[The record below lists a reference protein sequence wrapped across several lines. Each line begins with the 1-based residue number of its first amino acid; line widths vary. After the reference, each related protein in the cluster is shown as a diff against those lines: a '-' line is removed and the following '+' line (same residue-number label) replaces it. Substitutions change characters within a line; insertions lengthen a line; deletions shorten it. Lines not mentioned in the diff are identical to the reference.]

1 MRTMQL
7 FVTSTVILNKEHAVK
22 HALISKKEMKKY
34 LIALFAVCGA
44 LFASCSNDDE
54 EKTLPDI
61 SPNNVEISFGA
72 TGGTKTITVNNAKEL
87 NVTQINDKVTTS
99 SSTKEVNVLSVDNG
113 GIKNS
118 KQVTEGGWITISVEQ
133 VDGVYKK
140 LIFTASENTDTQ
152 NTRQK
157 FVHVSCGGN
166 IYGIAFRVEQSKGT
180 SSN

>member
-1 MRTMQL
+1 
-7 FVTSTVILNKEHAVK
+7 
-22 HALISKKEMKKY
+22 MKKY
-34 LIALFAVCGA
+34 LIAFFAACGTLFAA
-44 LFASCSNDDE
+44 CSNDDDT

-72 TGGTKTITVNNAKEL
+72 TGGTKTVTVNNAKEL

-99 SSTKEVNVLSVDNG
+99 SSTKEVNILSVDNG

-140 LIFTASENTDTQ
+140 LVFTASANTDTQ

-180 SSN
+180 SSDK